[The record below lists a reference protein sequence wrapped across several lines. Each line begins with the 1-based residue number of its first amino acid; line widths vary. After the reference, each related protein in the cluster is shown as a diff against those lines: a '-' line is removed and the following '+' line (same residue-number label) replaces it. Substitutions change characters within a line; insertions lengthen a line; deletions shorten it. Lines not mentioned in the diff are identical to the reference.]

1 MSADT
6 SRSPRSVVS
15 GVQGLYYLATGVW
28 PLVHVESFMAVT
40 GQKTD
45 LWLVY
50 TVGVLVAVVGSV
62 LLLAARIGRITPEV
76 SLLAVGSAV
85 GLAAI
90 DVVFVTRGVI
100 PPIYLA
106 DAAAEGVIVLS
117 WLVAGSLR
125 AADPQWNRG
134 LASTSPTRAG

>member
-28 PLVHVESFMAVT
+28 PLVHIESFMDVT
-40 GQKTD
+40 GSKTD

-50 TVGVLVAVVGSV
+50 TVGVLIAVVGSV
-62 LLLAARIGRITPEV
+62 LLLAARTGRVTPEV

-90 DVVFVTRGVI
+90 DIIFVTRGVI
-100 PPIYLA
+100 APIYLA
-106 DAAAEGVIVLS
+106 KTAPEPVLVVS

-125 AADPQWNRG
+125 ASSPEWQGG
-134 LASTSPTRAG
+134 LPSASPSRAG